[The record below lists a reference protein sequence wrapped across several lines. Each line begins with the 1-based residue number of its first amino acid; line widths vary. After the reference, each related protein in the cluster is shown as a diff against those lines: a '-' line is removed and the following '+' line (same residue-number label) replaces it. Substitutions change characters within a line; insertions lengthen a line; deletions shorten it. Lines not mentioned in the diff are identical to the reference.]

1 MSALT
6 GFSLRPLCAKT
17 KNQLFTIVPDL
28 GYKFVQ
34 LVHHRDG
41 LVHVGEEFD
50 HVTLFEFL
58 AFGVSPVIFG
68 FIPPVRKF
76 FRDCDQPVFASAQAH
91 DGLPFPRAGLPV
103 PVGSGPGGPAMSAL
117 FPGGVKPVALPGVA
131 TSAYASSAFTRSEEH
146 TSE

>member
-1 MSALT
+1 M
-6 GFSLRPLCAKT
+6 
-17 KNQLFTIVPDL
+17 QLF
-28 GYKFVQ
+28 
-34 LVHHRDG
+34 HHRDG

-76 FRDCDQPVFASAQAH
+76 LRDGDQPVFASAQAH
-91 DGLPFPRAGLPV
+91 DRFPFPPSGLPV

-117 FPGGVKPVALPGVA
+117 FPGAVKPVEMPGVA
-131 TSAYASSAFTRSEEH
+131 TSAYASSAFT
-146 TSE
+146 T